1 MYGVIYFWRVKPDQR
16 AEHDRVFKEVLRI
29 EAERCPE
36 VLVNLSYGPAADG
49 TCAEIQVYA
58 DEATSQAFPARV
70 KREDPE
76 LQALWARW
84 PELTDPAGSRS
95 ERFEGMDFLGQSFVR
110 EAAGLWSPPG

>member
-1 MYGVIYFWRVKPDQR
+1 VYGVIYLWHVKPDKL
-16 AEHDRVFKEVLRI
+16 AAHEAVLAEVLRI
-29 EAERCPE
+29 ERERCPE
-36 VLVNLSYGPAADG
+36 VLLNLTYGPAADG

-58 DEATSQAFPARV
+58 DEASSKAFPERV

-95 ERFEGMDFLGQSFVR
+95 LRFEDMAFLGQSFVR
-110 EAAGLWSPPG
+110 DGAGLWSPPA